1 MRVAFSPDGQH
12 LASTSGDYTGRL
24 WSVGTG
30 ELREILT
37 GHSSSMTA
45 VAYSPNGQL
54 LASASEDETIRL
66 WDSRTEKFREALQ
79 SHSCWVSAV
88 IFSPHGEL
96 FASASWDG
104 TVKLWISE
112 GGALRHHHQGPFRS
126 GLRGGLFKEQ
136 WVALGTEKMLWLPSD
151 YRAICWAVHDNII
164 VLGHASGRI
173 SLLKL
178 GLAQCA
184 IY

>member
-1 MRVAFSPDGQH
+1 M
-12 LASTSGDYTGRL
+12 
-24 WSVGTG
+24 G

-54 LASASEDETIRL
+54 LASASEDATIRL

-96 FASASWDG
+96 FASAFWDG
-104 TVKLWISE
+104 TVKLWVSE
-112 GGALRHHHQGPFRS
+112 GGALRHTIKGHSDRVFEVAFS
-126 GLRGGLFKEQ
+126 KSNGLLWERKKCCGFLPITERYVGLS
-136 WVALGTEKMLWLPSD
+136 T
-151 YRAICWAVHDNII
+151 I
-164 VLGHASGRI
+164 I
-173 SLLKL
+173 SLSWAMLPVESL
-178 GLAQCA
+178 YSNWA
-184 IY
+184 